1 MFVNTKIVKKEF
13 FNGFHLKAAPPYSFV
28 HNFSSSIMELL
39 YLFSILL
46 KIPDISTAIQLF
58 IVLFVFLCFLCS
70 FVHLK
75 CLLFPCYINSDTNV
89 YRFIC
94 FLMFSQS
101 FVCLRWLFSPIVTF
115 SVFLVAQCL
124 LLYFSEWR

>member
-75 CLLFPCYINSDTNV
+75 CLLFPCYINRDTNV

-101 FVCLRWLFSPIVTF
+101 FVCLR
-115 SVFLVAQCL
+115 
-124 LLYFSEWR
+124 